1 MQRWTMSEYASEEL
15 NILKKL
21 DSPFVISYY
30 DAFAQGD
37 IFCILTEYCQVRK
50 HTKVDFKILST

>member
-1 MQRWTMSEYASEEL
+1 MSEYASEEL